1 MKYRCEIMATNK
13 NNWHE
18 VLPSPGS
25 AEDRKRMVTSGPAE
39 LNGSLLL
46 TDHFGPQ
53 ADRR

>member
-1 MKYRCEIMATNK
+1 MTANK

-25 AEDRKRMVTSGPAE
+25 AEDRKRMVTSGTAE
-39 LNGSLLL
+39 FDDSYLL
-46 TDHFGPQ
+46 TGHFDPQ

>member
-1 MKYRCEIMATNK
+1 MKYRCEIMTANK

-25 AEDRKRMVTSGPAE
+25 AEDRRHMVTSGTAE
-39 LNGSLLL
+39 LDDSFLLA
-46 TDHFGPQ
+46 DHFGRQ